1 MKPRRNEAWL
11 ALALAL
17 GACARHEATGTPAAV
32 ADSAAVHAIADDQS
46 ERLVMP
52 LVPAGAGH
60 IVMGAVAEK
69 RADLLRVAVQVGI
82 EPARA
87 ALDLPPPVADPSAV
101 PEQPA
106 AADSDQPQL
115 KPPLPRGA
123 PRLPRGGR
131 GGRVTMDVRVDEHG
145 DVSDVQVVETDAD
158 SMTVHAASEAAFA
171 ARYHPAM
178 LGPRR
183 VAVWTRQVF
192 EVKREHDSK

>member
-1 MKPRRNEAWL
+1 MKPMRNEVWL
-11 ALALAL
+11 ALALTS
-17 GACARHEATGTPAAV
+17 GACVRHDAAGTPAAV
-32 ADSAAVHAIADDQS
+32 ADSAVVHAIAHDQS

-52 LVPAGAGH
+52 LAPTGAGH

-69 RADLLRVAVQVGI
+69 RADLLPVAVPAAI

-87 ALDLPPPVADPSAV
+87 ALDLAPPVADPGVV

-106 AADSDQPQL
+106 VADSDPPRL

-123 PRLPRGGR
+123 PRVPRGGR
-131 GGRVTMDVRVDEHG
+131 GGRVTLDVRVDERG
-145 DVSDVQVVETDAD
+145 DVSDVQFVETDAD
-158 SMTVHAASEAAFA
+158 SMTVHAAREAALA

-178 LGPRR
+178 LGTRR

-192 EVKREHDSK
+192 EVKRKQAPR